1 MVAQKSKQVILLLN
15 DHLHRNYG
23 ALKGAKPGTHEI
35 LFIESDRMLT
45 TRSWHIQRLFF
56 LLSAREHFL
65 QELRAEGFK
74 VTFIQSADT
83 PTGLAEFRKSFPDV
97 EILVAEPSSHRQYE
111 QLQTAG
117 LTFIPNDFF
126 LTSRPLFAQWASAQ
140 KNPIMENF
148 YRAQRVRL
156 NILMEGDQPLGSK
169 WNYDA
174 DNRLPP
180 PKGAHTW
187 PAYLAHQR
195 DEIDKKVLHDI
206 KSRTLPVFGDDPDE
220 TWGTTRAAALAQM
233 KHFFETAFAE
243 FGAYEDAMVADSW
256 AVNHSL
262 LSPYLNIGLLHAE
275 EVVAAAIARFNE
287 GGIPLSSAEGFIRQI
302 IGWRE
307 YINGLYWF
315 YGDEYRKE
323 NALQANRP
331 LLPLFTDS
339 AKTEMNCVKTQV
351 HDIESRAWVHHIPR
365 LMVLSNLALIT
376 GISPQEFLDWMRR
389 AFIDAA
395 DWVMVPN
402 VIGMSL
408 HADGGKLA
416 TKPYAAG
423 GSYISKM
430 GSFCKECTFDPKQ
443 RIGGDACP
451 FTTLYW
457 DFLDR
462 NQERFAKN
470 HRMGQQLAGLK
481 RLRDL
486 PELRERAK
494 EVLDLLSRGEL

>member
-1 MVAQKSKQVILLLN
+1 LVTAQTSKAVLLLN
-15 DHLHRNYG
+15 DHLNRKYG
-23 ALKGAKPGTHEI
+23 ALKNADSKTHQI
-35 LFIESDRMLT
+35 LFVESERMLT
-45 TRSWHIQRLFF
+45 TRTWHIQRLFF
-56 LLSAREHFL
+56 LMSARDHFL
-65 QELRAEGFK
+65 QELRDEGFT
-74 VTFIQSADT
+74 VTFIQSANT
-83 PTGLAEFRKSFPDV
+83 EAGINQFRKSNPGVDI
-97 EILVAEPSSHRQYE
+97 EVAEPSSHQQYE
-111 QLQTAG
+111 QLQKLG

-126 LTSRPLFAQWASAQ
+126 LTSRSLFQQWAGAQ
-140 KNPIMENF
+140 KSLIMENF

-156 NILMEGDQPLGSK
+156 NILMEGSDPVGGK

-180 PKGAHTW
+180 PKGEHEW
-187 PAYLAHQR
+187 PAYLEHPR
-195 DEIDKKVLHDI
+195 DEIDKQVLADI
-206 KSRTLPVFGDDPDE
+206 KARSLPVFGTDPDT
-220 TWGTTRAAALAQM
+220 TWGTTRAAALKQM
-233 KHFFETAFAE
+233 KHFFDTGFAE

-262 LSPYLNIGLLHAE
+262 LSPYLNVGLLHAE
-275 EVVAAAIARFNE
+275 EVIAAALARFAK
-287 GGIPLSSAEGFIRQI
+287 GDIPLASAEGFIRQI

-307 YINGLYWF
+307 YINGLYWHF
-315 YGDEYRKE
+315 GDLYREE
-323 NALQANRP
+323 NALAATLP

-339 AKTEMNCVKTQV
+339 KKTQMACV
-351 HDIESRAWVHHIPR
+351 STQVRDIEERAWVHHIPR

-376 GISPQEFLDWMRR
+376 GTSPQEFLDWMRR
-389 AFIDAA
+389 AFIDSA

-416 TKPYAAG
+416 TKPYASG

-430 GSFCKECTFDPKQ
+430 GSYCKGCAFDPKK
-443 RIGGDACP
+443 RIGADACP

-481 RLRDL
+481 RLSDL

-494 EVLDLLSRGEL
+494 EVLDMLSRGEL

>member
-1 MVAQKSKQVILLLN
+1 MTAQLSKAVLLLN
-15 DHLHRNYG
+15 DHLNRKYG
-23 ALKGAKPGTHEI
+23 ALKNADPKTHQV
-35 LFIESDRMLT
+35 LFIESERMLA
-45 TRSWHIQRLFF
+45 TRTWHIQRLFF
-56 LLSAREHFL
+56 LMSARDHFL
-65 QELRAEGFK
+65 QELRDEGFT
-74 VTFIQSADT
+74 VTFIQSANT
-83 PTGLAEFRKSFPDV
+83 EMGINEFRASHPGA
-97 EILVAEPSSHRQYE
+97 EIEVTEPSSHQQYE
-111 QLQTAG
+111 QLKSLG
-117 LTFIPNDFF
+117 LTLIPNDFF
-126 LTSRPLFAQWASAQ
+126 LTSRPHFAQWAGGQ
-140 KNPIMENF
+140 KNLVMENF
-148 YRAQRVRL
+148 YRDQRRRL
-156 NILMEGDQPLGSK
+156 NILMEGSDPVGGK

-180 PKGAHTW
+180 PKGEHKW
-187 PAYLAHQR
+187 PAYLEHPR
-195 DEIDKKVLHDI
+195 DAIDKQVLADI
-206 KSRTLPVFGDDPDE
+206 KARALPVFGEDPDT
-220 TWGTTRAAALAQM
+220 TWGTTRTSALKQM
-233 KHFFETAFAE
+233 KHFFDTGFAE

-262 LSPYLNIGLLHAE
+262 LSPYLNVGLLHAE
-275 EVVAAAIARFNE
+275 EVIAAALARFAK
-287 GGIPLSSAEGFIRQI
+287 GDIPLASAEGFIRQI

-307 YINGLYWF
+307 YINGLYWHF
-315 YGDEYRKE
+315 GDLYREE
-323 NALQANRP
+323 NALAATRS

-339 AKTEMNCVKTQV
+339 KKTQMACV
-351 HDIESRAWVHHIPR
+351 STQVRDIEERAWVHHIPR

-376 GISPQEFLDWMRR
+376 GTSPQEFLDWMRR
-389 AFIDAA
+389 AFIDSA

-416 TKPYAAG
+416 TKPYASG

-430 GSFCKECTFDPKQ
+430 GSYCKGCAFDPKK
-443 RIGGDACP
+443 RIGADACP

-481 RLRDL
+481 RLSDL

-494 EVLDLLSRGEL
+494 EVLDMLSRGEL